1 MGVLAPGVPV
11 ASRPSGTPPLR
22 HRTLHRIDFLK
33 FSCIREAPR
42 AVLIDR
48 LCTLGVNICALES
61 TDRDVALTLRRVVFH
76 NRRPV
81 GWLPFSSC
89 RLLVVKVDA
98 QVDFML
104 RNSPPLVRR
113 LATTWRHRVEFRV
126 LCS

>member
-22 HRTLHRIDFLK
+22 HRTLNRIDFLK

-42 AVLIDR
+42 AVLIDK

-76 NRRPV
+76 NSRPV

-89 RLLVVKVDA
+89 RLLCCE
-98 QVDFML
+98 
-104 RNSPPLVRR
+104 SRR
-113 LATTWRHRVEFRV
+113 AGGFHAEEFSASGASSSDHVATSGRI
-126 LCS
+126 